1 MKNLTISLDERLLK
15 EGREY
20 SRKHNISLNRLL
32 RNTLVKTFSP
42 KTSQWLDE
50 AFITMDSTKARLKG
64 RKWKRE
70 DVYDV

>member
-1 MKNLTISLDERLLK
+1 MKNLTISLDEKLLK

-50 AFITMDSTKARLKG
+50 VFMTMDKTKASLKG
-64 RKWKRE
+64 KKWKRE
-70 DVYDV
+70 DIYDV

>member
-1 MKNLTISLDERLLK
+1 MKNLTISLDEKLLK

-50 AFITMDSTKARLKG
+50 AFMTMDKTKASLKG
-64 RKWKRE
+64 KKWKRE
-70 DVYDV
+70 DIYDV

>member
-1 MKNLTISLDERLLK
+1 MKNLTISLDEGLLK

-50 AFITMDSTKARLKG
+50 AFITMDKTKASLKG

-70 DVYDV
+70 DAYDV